1 MCQYS
6 SADQEITYQL
16 PQILANYLQKIMSI
30 QIDSSTSQSPP
41 LHTIMS
47 KKAMGRSPSFYRQ
60 CQFFGSKPRSAY
72 LKSGL
77 FDFFFQSEQ
86 YFSFTTFQPEQYF
99 SATFSQVS
107 ASRTGPK
114 CSIEISQKPLQTML
128 HSSYVAAAE
137 FTVKPSFLV
146 ISTTFIQSDSTINRL
161 PPMC

>member
-47 KKAMGRSPSFYRQ
+47 KKAMGRSSSFYRQ
-60 CQFFGSKPRSAY
+60 CQFFGSKPCSAY
-72 LKSGL
+72 LKSSL

-107 ASRTGPK
+107 ASRTGPGHH
-114 CSIEISQKPLQTML
+114 SIVYSFFFFIRICIKVSSFVASPHPKSQGK
-128 HSSYVAAAE
+128 
-137 FTVKPSFLV
+137 
-146 ISTTFIQSDSTINRL
+146 
-161 PPMC
+161 